1 MTERCKKERARVL
14 VVEDEAM
21 LAMMLEDM
29 LAELG
34 HEVVASAGS
43 MEQAEA
49 LIRRGGFDLAVLDVN
64 LDGRHSFP
72 LAELLEARGVPFLF
86 ATGYGRGGLP
96 EPWNEAP
103 VLQKP
108 FSQHE
113 LQQLMATLR

>member
-1 MTERCKKERARVL
+1 MTQNGGARVL

-34 HEVVASAGS
+34 HAVVASAGS
-43 MEQAEA
+43 LEQAEA

-64 LDGRHSFP
+64 LAGRPSYP
-72 LAELLEARGVPFLF
+72 LAELLRERGVPFLF

-96 EPWNEAP
+96 EAWKEAP

-108 FSQHE
+108 FSQQQ